1 MSTAYK
7 ICERALWDDWQR
19 AGMLQ
24 GAPVDLL
31 DGFIHLS
38 TAAQVRETAALYFA
52 GMTDLMLVAI
62 DSNEVADKL
71 KWERSRGGDL
81 FPHHY
86 GPLPLTAVIWA
97 KPLALDAERRHVFPE
112 SLA

>member
-1 MSTAYK
+1 MSTVYK
-7 ICERALWDDWQR
+7 ICECALWDDWQR
-19 AGMLQ
+19 AGMLH
-24 GAPVDLL
+24 GAPVDLR

-38 TAAQVRETAALYFA
+38 TASQVRETAALYFA
-52 GMTDLMLVAI
+52 GMTGLMLVAI
-62 DSNEVADKL
+62 DGNEVAEKL
-71 KWERSRGGDL
+71 KWARSRGGDL

-112 SLA
+112 PLA